1 MKIEDAVGPII
12 MGAFVLALIIEAL
25 LPRETQP
32 KIRGWRF
39 LGIIFFVVSSAIAV
53 VLPLLIPGEWVTK
66 HSLLPGMRLGVA
78 GGFAVGFVTWSFLY
92 YWYHRS
98 EHRFDV
104 MWRALHQ
111 LHHSPKRV
119 DVMGFAVAHPFDIIA
134 QTFLQVGLLIGV
146 LGLHPAAAAL
156 VGLYGAIAELIQHMN
171 VRTPRWLEWVMQRP
185 EAHQRHHEFGQHA
198 GNYGDWPV
206 WDKLLGTYR
215 SPAEGPLPYGFADQ
229 ATRRIAAMLV
239 CVDVNRDEAPIVRH
253 D

>member
-1 MKIEDAVGPII
+1 MAGPVTIRRRESAMKIEDAVGPII

-53 VLPLLIPGEWVTK
+53 VLPLLIPGEWVAK

-119 DVMGFAVAHPFDIIA
+119 DVMGFAVSSFRHHCADLPAGRSAHRRAGPASRGSRAGRTLWSHRRTDPAHERAHPTLA
-134 QTFLQVGLLIGV
+134 GMG
-146 LGLHPAAAAL
+146 HAAAR
-156 VGLYGAIAELIQHMN
+156 G
-171 VRTPRWLEWVMQRP
+171 P
-185 EAHQRHHEFGQHA
+185 
-198 GNYGDWPV
+198 
-206 WDKLLGTYR
+206 
-215 SPAEGPLPYGFADQ
+215 PASSRIR
-229 ATRRIAAMLV
+229 ATRR
-239 CVDVNRDEAPIVRH
+239 
-253 D
+253 